1 MQGLGCRSPLRPWN
15 ERRLSENWR
24 LKTAAGL
31 KLMKVL
37 WHSNPAERCVHSA
50 ACFSFGGQRNT
61 FLYRLYY
68 LFVNEGIFSDSYLYL
83 FVFCS
88 STLKQNWCLLCT
100 ALLYLIY
107 SWELWFLHP
116 GALIQLVG
124 FYVSIVHCGI
134 MLSDLLHVKSLL
146 KFPLFLLFFFCCE
159 SLKIHFMLKLP
170 HVFERIDSSECDSA
184 LNVNLQYSSF
194 FF

>member
-1 MQGLGCRSPLRPWN
+1 
-15 ERRLSENWR
+15 
-24 LKTAAGL
+24 
-31 KLMKVL
+31 MKVL

-146 KFPLFLLFFFCCE
+146 KFPLFLLFFFLLWE
-159 SLKIHFMLKLP
+159 PENPFHVKIAACLWTHWLIGMWF
-170 HVFERIDSSECDSA
+170 STECKFA
-184 LNVNLQYSSF
+184 IF
-194 FF
+194 FFFFLNLSFASTISINAELSCPCSNI